1 MWSLLKTFFLKSL
14 FGDSFLLPIG
24 QRVSAPGDLLGL
36 HCPALT
42 LSDLFTILVSQVVTH
57 GHRCGFQLVSWSF
70 KANASCEAIKPSG
83 KECEFQNQ
91 TVPVWIPSS
100 MHTGSV
106 ALRKLL
112 NLLCSMSS
120 LLKWGECDNIQFREV
135 L

>member
-14 FGDSFLLPIG
+14 FGDSLLLPIG
-24 QRVSAPGDLLGL
+24 QRVSAPGDLLRL

-57 GHRCGFQLVSWSF
+57 GHRCGFQLVSRSF

-91 TVPVWIPSS
+91 TVPVCIPSS
-100 MHTGSV
+100 MHTSSV
-106 ALRKLL
+106 ALGKLL
-112 NLLCSMSS
+112 NLS
-120 LLKWGECDNIQFREV
+120 V
-135 L
+135 LNVTITKMG